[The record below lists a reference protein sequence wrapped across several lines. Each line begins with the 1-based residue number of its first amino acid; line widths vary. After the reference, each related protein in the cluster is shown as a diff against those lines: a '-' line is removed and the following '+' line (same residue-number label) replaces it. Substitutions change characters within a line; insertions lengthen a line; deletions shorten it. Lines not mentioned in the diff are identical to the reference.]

1 MSAAKGSLYLRSDG
15 STTNDRAYIN
25 TNGNHDLD
33 GVDDRRVDGQPGR
46 PAVEPESHD
55 QTPRNFDQGKF
66 HMTITTTNRIF
77 AASTSALEALARLD
91 ETSGISGRDMQQ
103 LARRL
108 RVLDNALQDF
118 NKGHRV
124 ILYSNWALDA
134 QGNRRE
140 IFKAKNEETF
150 RESNERLF

>member
-1 MSAAKGSLYLRSDG
+1 
-15 STTNDRAYIN
+15 
-25 TNGNHDLD
+25 
-33 GVDDRRVDGQPGR
+33 
-46 PAVEPESHD
+46 
-55 QTPRNFDQGKF
+55 
-66 HMTITTTNRIF
+66 MTIKTTNRVF

-91 ETSGISGRDMQQ
+91 ETSGISGRDMQL

-140 IFKAKNEETF
+140 VFKAKNEEAF
-150 RESNERLF
+150 EKAMNEYLDQPLELDIESIPATMIGDKHKLTIGQLMTIDWLFKPGDDA